1 MKGLLLK
8 DFYMLIYYG
17 KVFLL
22 LMLVFLV
29 AGTAIEQYNVFLF
42 FPCLFAGILPMT
54 LQAYDER
61 SGWCHFSG
69 TLPYT
74 RAQLVSVKYLF
85 ALLLGGAVVLL
96 TTVLF
101 VLSSAPVF
109 SLPKLLALLAAAGT
123 VTLLVPALL
132 LPFVFRFGSEK
143 GRIAYLILVGGLCA
157 GGLFFLRGGQGQ
169 PSLPGWAG
177 PGVFFGAAM
186 LLFAGSWLLSV
197 SIYQARESV

>member
-29 AGTAIEQYNVFLF
+29 AGTAIEQNTVFLF

-74 RAQLVSVKYLF
+74 RAQLVSDRKS
-85 ALLLGGAVVLL
+85 VV
-96 TTVLF
+96 
-101 VLSSAPVF
+101 
-109 SLPKLLALLAAAGT
+109 
-123 VTLLVPALL
+123 
-132 LPFVFRFGSEK
+132 
-143 GRIAYLILVGGLCA
+143 
-157 GGLFFLRGGQGQ
+157 
-169 PSLPGWAG
+169 
-177 PGVFFGAAM
+177 
-186 LLFAGSWLLSV
+186 
-197 SIYQARESV
+197 

>member
-29 AGTAIEQYNVFLF
+29 AGTAIEQNTVFLF

-101 VLSSAPVF
+101 VVSSAPVF

-157 GGLFFLRGGQGQ
+157 GG
-169 PSLPGWAG
+169 
-177 PGVFFGAAM
+177 M
-186 LLFAGSWLLSV
+186 LLFSGEREPPQLENGWQWLLVGAAALLYAGSWLLSV